1 MTRRAQTRQRSA
13 DHVER
18 VALQLFLEQGYD
30 ATTVDD
36 VAAAAGVSRAS
47 FFRYFQSKEGVVFA
61 RAQRDCDRLI
71 ETLRRYPTVRTDRA
85 ALVAALTEYVDVM
98 REEREA
104 LAASMRLV
112 AQHKGLA
119 GCALMIKEEW
129 TRAVAREL
137 STGADVDLEARV
149 LAGSVLNALQLVVEA
164 YVVSGPDA
172 DAAPILRAALLTE
185 MPQSEDGARAGDRP
199 QA

>member
-13 DHVER
+13 DHVEH
-18 VALQLFLEQGYD
+18 VALQLFLERGYD

-61 RAQRDCDRLI
+61 RSQRDCDRLI
-71 ETLRRYPTVRTDRA
+71 ETLRRYPTACTDRT
-85 ALVAALTEYVDVM
+85 ALVAALTEFVNVL

-137 STGADVDLEARV
+137 CAGKDMDLEARV
-149 LAGSVLNALQLVVEA
+149 LAGAVLNALQLVVEA
-164 YVVSGPDA
+164 YVLEGPDV
-172 DAAPILRAALLTE
+172 DATPILRAALLPST
-185 MPQSEDGARAGDRP
+185 PDR
-199 QA
+199 Q